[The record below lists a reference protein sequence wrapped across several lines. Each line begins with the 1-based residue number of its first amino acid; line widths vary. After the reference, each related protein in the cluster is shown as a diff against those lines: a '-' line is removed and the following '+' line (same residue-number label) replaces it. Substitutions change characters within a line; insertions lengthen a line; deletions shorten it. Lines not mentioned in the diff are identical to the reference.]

1 MVRTRVSGPRVHCL
15 TGSWFGWAH
24 GVWRTEEASVAG
36 ESPDRSKQHES
47 SAEPTS
53 GSKVPVPDP
62 RLAVAR
68 ETVTAAARADT
79 ATAVFSTKRSAEA
92 AGSADAAG
100 SAGSADA
107 DADAEKT
114 ETAEP
119 AAGSSPGSDG
129 SAEPESSA
137 EGAGKGTGGGDTRLR
152 SAVAAW
158 VATADEE
165 APEGAPADSAAPG
178 AEEGAGRREGGGDA
192 DAHADTHGDGDGGR
206 DASGVEPEASGAGAG
221 AGLTGG
227 GPDAESESDADSGEA
242 GSGAGTDA
250 AADPG
255 SEPEGFAAGEAPAVG
270 AGAGTAAAGGAA
282 QTAAKAA
289 DEAKSGSEGAAP
301 ADAPAGRVVPQADS
315 AEDADAPPSSGTS
328 ASGGGAGK
336 AVADGS
342 VGGTKAG
349 AKAGSTAGS
358 TPGSTAGSK
367 ADAKRTADGPE
378 AAVPAAKP
386 PLGAAPAADAGS
398 ASEPGSGPDAGSGSD
413 GDSGRDAGSGSDADS
428 AAKSDSTGKPD
439 TAEKQDSSGKPGF
452 AAKAGSATDAG
463 PAPKPGSA
471 TDAGPA
477 AQSGSAADVGSAA
490 KAGSASDAG
499 PAPKAGS
506 ATDAGPATKPGSV
519 TDAGPAPK
527 PGSAA
532 DAAPAPKSG
541 SSSGVGK
548 SEPAVDQATAIFK
561 RPAAVDQPTTMLKL
575 GGAKPDAGPGKAA
588 GPGTTAGSDK
598 AAGLDKAAGS
608 DQGGEPRDASES
620 AAEAGAGAAE
630 APAERTSKFVALK
643 PLDEPAPPKARPAVP
658 PPGPSVSPSAP
669 PAAGA
674 PQVGPERTTQ
684 QPLPPRPPLDL
695 LAELTNTPPPRQTPV
710 RTIVRRVK
718 IWTPLVLLL
727 AVVFAVVQAVRPLP
741 SPTLALTADET
752 YAFKGSKVSLPWPE
766 EGQGWMDVNG
776 IGTVDSF
783 GDQKPVAIGSVAKA
797 MTAYVIL
804 KEHPL
809 KAGADGAK
817 IEVDAKAETEGGFDA
832 QGESTLNTVKEGD
845 TLTEKD
851 AIAAIMIPS
860 ANNIARL
867 LARWDAGSEAKF
879 VEKMNAAAKDLGMKN
894 TKYTDPSGLKE
905 TTVSTAEDQVKLGN
919 ELVDIK
925 ALVDITKLPT
935 WVDPS
940 GKKWDNYN
948 RLVPYNNAIGIKT
961 GSTTKAGGNLLFA
974 ATQEVGGEN
983 VIVVGAILGQHT
995 PPIIDTVN
1003 AVSKEAM
1010 IAAQDA
1016 LTSQKILKKGDVVGY
1031 VDDGLG
1037 GQVPVVATKDVS
1049 AVGWAGQT
1057 VKLKLDEGGT
1067 AIPHEAKAGTEVG
1080 SLSVGDGTGD
1090 AVEVPVALQSDLA
1103 EPGFG
1108 AKLTR
1113 VA

>member
-1 MVRTRVSGPRVHCL
+1 M
-15 TGSWFGWAH
+15 
-24 GVWRTEEASVAG
+24 
-36 ESPDRSKQHES
+36 
-47 SAEPTS
+47 
-53 GSKVPVPDP
+53 
-62 RLAVAR
+62 
-68 ETVTAAARADT
+68 
-79 ATAVFSTKRSAEA
+79 A
-92 AGSADAAG
+92 AG
-100 SAGSADA
+100 
-107 DADAEKT
+107 
-114 ETAEP
+114 
-119 AAGSSPGSDG
+119 
-129 SAEPESSA
+129 
-137 EGAGKGTGGGDTRLR
+137 
-152 SAVAAW
+152 
-158 VATADEE
+158 
-165 APEGAPADSAAPG
+165 
-178 AEEGAGRREGGGDA
+178 
-192 DAHADTHGDGDGGR
+192 
-206 DASGVEPEASGAGAG
+206 
-221 AGLTGG
+221 
-227 GPDAESESDADSGEA
+227 
-242 GSGAGTDA
+242 A
-250 AADPG
+250 AAD
-255 SEPEGFAAGEAPAVG
+255 STARDAAKPQPKGADESAAEAVG
-270 AGAGTAAAGGAA
+270 
-282 QTAAKAA
+282 
-289 DEAKSGSEGAAP
+289 EAKSGSEGTAQ
-301 ADAPAGRVVPQADS
+301 ADAPAERAVPQADAS
-315 AEDADAPPSSGTS
+315 PSSGTS
-328 ASGGGAGK
+328 ASGESAGN
-336 AVADGS
+336 AAADGS
-342 VGGTKAG
+342 ADGTKAD
-349 AKAGSTAGS
+349 AKAA
-358 TPGSTAGSK
+358 PTAGSK
-367 ADAKRTADGPE
+367 ADAKADVQRTADGPE
-378 AAVPAAKP
+378 AEAPAAKP

-398 ASEPGSGPDAGSGSD
+398 ASESDSGP
-413 GDSGRDAGSGSDADS
+413 DADS
-428 AAKSDSTGKPD
+428 AAKSESGAKSDAPAKPD
-439 TAEKQDSSGKPGF
+439 SVGKSGP
-452 AAKAGSATDAG
+452 AAKPD
-463 PAPKPGSA
+463 SA

-477 AQSGSAADVGSAA
+477 APSA
-490 KAGSASDAG
+490 
-499 PAPKAGS
+499 
-506 ATDAGPATKPGSV
+506 KP
-519 TDAGPAPK
+519 D
-527 PGSAA
+527 
-532 DAAPAPKSG
+532 
-541 SSSGVGK
+541 SSSDEGK
-548 SEPAVDQATAIFK
+548 PEPAVDQATAIFK
-561 RPAAVDQPTTMLKL
+561 RPPAVDQPTTMLKL
-575 GGAKPDAGPGKAA
+575 GGAKPDAGPGKATE
-588 GPGTTAGSDK
+588 PGKGAESDK
-598 AAGLDKAAGS
+598 GAAPKTDGK
-608 DQGGEPRDASES
+608 S
-620 AAEAGAGAAE
+620 AAESGAEAAAASKAE
-630 APAERTSKFVALK
+630 APPERTSKFVALK

-658 PPGPSVSPSAP
+658 PPGPSVSPSSAP
-669 PAAGA
+669 AGAA

-752 YAFKGSKVSLPWPE
+752 YAFEGNKVSLPWPE

-783 GDQKPVAIGSVAKA
+783 GEQKPVAIGSVAKA

-817 IEVDAKAETEGGFDA
+817 IPVDKKAETEGGFDA
-832 QGESTLNTVKEGD
+832 QGESTLNTVKKGD

-983 VIVVGAILGQHT
+983 VIVVGAVLGQHT

-1010 IAAQDA
+1010 IAAQEA

-1037 GQVPVVATKDVS
+1037 GRTPVVATKDVS

-1057 VKLKLDEGGT
+1057 VKLKLDEGD
-1067 AIPHEAKAGTEVG
+1067 IPHEAKAGTKVG

-1090 AVEVPVALQSDLA
+1090 AVEVPVALQSDLS

>member
-1 MVRTRVSGPRVHCL
+1 M
-15 TGSWFGWAH
+15 
-24 GVWRTEEASVAG
+24 AG

-68 ETVTAAARADT
+68 EAVTAAARVDT

-92 AGSADAAG
+92 AGSAG
-100 SAGSADA
+100 PEG
-107 DADAEKT
+107 AEEK
-114 ETAEP
+114 AVP
-119 AAGSSPGSDG
+119 AAGSSQGSDG

-137 EGAGKGTGGGDTRLR
+137 EGAGKGAGGGDARLR

-165 APEGAPADSAAPG
+165 APEGAPAGAEAGSAAPG
-178 AEEGAGRREGGGDA
+178 AGEGGGRRADDA
-192 DAHADTHGDGDGGR
+192 DAHADA
-206 DASGVEPEASGAGAG
+206 DADAGGVEPGVSGSGSAGDAPDAGSGASDSGTATGA
-221 AGLTGG
+221 
-227 GPDAESESDADSGEA
+227 DSDSDSGSDSGSGEA
-242 GSGAGTDA
+242 GSGAGTDP
-250 AADPG
+250 D
-255 SEPEGFAAGEAPAVG
+255 SEPADSVADEAPAASRSEAESG
-270 AGAGTAAAGGAA
+270 
-282 QTAAKAA
+282 AKA
-289 DEAKSGSEGAAP
+289 EAKGGSAGAAP
-301 ADAPAGRVVPQADS
+301 ADAPAERAVPRADAAS
-315 AEDADAPPSSGTS
+315 DADVPPKGGAS
-328 ASGGGAGK
+328 ASGRSAGAAAGGGDVADAKVDGNAAGDESVADAQGGA
-336 AVADGS
+336 
-342 VGGTKAG
+342 
-349 AKAGSTAGS
+349 
-358 TPGSTAGSK
+358 K
-367 ADAKRTADGPE
+367 ADAKRKVDA
-378 AAVPAAKP
+378 PAAKP
-386 PLGAAPAADAGS
+386 PVDAAPAADADAES
-398 ASEPGSGPDAGSGSD
+398 DPDAGPD
-413 GDSGRDAGSGSDADS
+413 TDS
-428 AAKSDSTGKPD
+428 AAKPDSTAKPEA
-439 TAEKQDSSGKPGF
+439 TSKSGSEADS
-452 AAKAGSATDAG
+452 
-463 PAPKPGSA
+463 
-471 TDAGPA
+471 GPA
-477 AQSGSAADVGSAA
+477 A
-490 KAGSASDAG
+490 
-499 PAPKAGS
+499 
-506 ATDAGPATKPGSV
+506 KPDS
-519 TDAGPAPK
+519 T
-527 PGSAA
+527 PGE
-532 DAAPAPKSG
+532 G
-541 SSSGVGK
+541 
-548 SEPAVDQATAIFK
+548 EPEPPVDQATAIFK

-575 GGAKPDAGPGKAA
+575 GDAKPGAKPAAGPGKAA
-588 GPGTTAGSDK
+588 DSDK
-598 AAGLDKAAGS
+598 VVGPDKGVGAKA
-608 DQGGEPRDASES
+608 DAKS
-620 AAEAGAGAAE
+620 AAASLAEAAPKTEPAPKDDE

-752 YAFKGSKVSLPWPE
+752 YAFEGNKVSLPWPE

-809 KAGADGAK
+809 KAGADGEK
-817 IEVDAKAETEGGFDA
+817 IEVDAKAEKEGGFDA

-851 AIAAIMIPS
+851 AISAIMIPS

-925 ALVDITKLPT
+925 ALVDITKLPS

-1003 AVSKEAM
+1003 AVSKTAM
-1010 IAAQDA
+1010 IAAQEA
-1016 LTSQKILKKGDVVGY
+1016 LTSRKILKKGDVVGY

-1080 SLSVGDGTGD
+1080 SLSVGDGTTGD
-1090 AVEVPVALQSDLA
+1090 AVDIPVALRSDLT

-1113 VA
+1113 VS

>member
-1 MVRTRVSGPRVHCL
+1 M
-15 TGSWFGWAH
+15 
-24 GVWRTEEASVAG
+24 AG

-68 ETVTAAARADT
+68 EAVTAAARVDT

-92 AGSADAAG
+92 AGSAGSEG
-100 SAGSADA
+100 SAGPEG
-107 DADAEKT
+107 AEEK
-114 ETAEP
+114 AVP
-119 AAGSSPGSDG
+119 AAGSSQGSDG

-137 EGAGKGTGGGDTRLR
+137 EGARKGTGGGDARLR

-165 APEGAPADSAAPG
+165 APEGAPAGAEAGSAAPG
-178 AEEGAGRREGGGDA
+178 AGEGGGRREDDA
-192 DAHADTHGDGDGGR
+192 DARADA
-206 DASGVEPEASGAGAG
+206 DADADGVEPGVSGSGSGSDSGSAGDDSDAGSGASDSGTA
-221 AGLTGG
+221 TG
-227 GPDAESESDADSGEA
+227 AESGSSSGDA

-250 AADPG
+250 GADPD
-255 SEPEGFAAGEAPAVG
+255 SESADSVADEAPAASRSG
-270 AGAGTAAAGGAA
+270 AESG
-282 QTAAKAA
+282 AKA
-289 DEAKSGSEGAAP
+289 EAKGGSEGAAP
-301 ADAPAGRVVPQADS
+301 ADAPAERAVPTKGGA
-315 AEDADAPPSSGTS
+315 S
-328 ASGGGAGK
+328 ASGGSAGAAAGDGD
-336 AVADGS
+336 VADAKADVK
-342 VGGTKAG
+342 VGGNAAG
-349 AKAGSTAGS
+349 DESVADA
-358 TPGSTAGSK
+358 K
-367 ADAKRTADGPE
+367 ADAKRTVDAPE
-378 AAVPAAKP
+378 VDAPAAKP
-386 PLGAAPAADAGS
+386 P
-398 ASEPGSGPDAGSGSD
+398 
-413 GDSGRDAGSGSDADS
+413 
-428 AAKSDSTGKPD
+428 
-439 TAEKQDSSGKPGF
+439 
-452 AAKAGSATDAG
+452 
-463 PAPKPGSA
+463 
-471 TDAGPA
+471 
-477 AQSGSAADVGSAA
+477 V
-490 KAGSASDAG
+490 
-499 PAPKAGS
+499 
-506 ATDAGPATKPGSV
+506 
-519 TDAGPAPK
+519 
-527 PGSAA
+527 
-532 DAAPAPKSG
+532 DAAPATDADADAESNAGAGTDANSAVKPDAAAKPDAASKSDSEVDSGPAAKPDSRPGEGEPKR
-541 SSSGVGK
+541 
-548 SEPAVDQATAIFK
+548 PVDQATAIFK
-561 RPAAVDQPTTMLKL
+561 RPPAVDQPTTMLKL
-575 GGAKPDAGPGKAA
+575 GDAKPGAKPAAGPGK
-588 GPGTTAGSDK
+588 TADSDK
-598 AAGLDKAAGS
+598 VVAPDKVVGPDKGVDPKA
-608 DQGGEPRDASES
+608 DAKS
-620 AAEAGAGAAE
+620 AAASQAEAAPKTEPAPKDAE

-643 PLDEPAPPKARPAVP
+643 PLDEPAPPKTRPAVP

-752 YAFKGSKVSLPWPE
+752 YAFEGNKVSLPWPE

-817 IEVDAKAETEGGFDA
+817 IEVDAKAEKEGGFDA

-1003 AVSKEAM
+1003 AVSKTAM
-1010 IAAQDA
+1010 VAAQEA
-1016 LTSQKILKKGDVVGY
+1016 LTSRKILKKGDVVGY

-1037 GQVPVVATKDVS
+1037 GRVPVVATKDVS

-1080 SLSVGDGTGD
+1080 SLSVGDGTTGD
-1090 AVEVPVALQSDLA
+1090 AVDVPVALQTDLT

-1113 VA
+1113 VS